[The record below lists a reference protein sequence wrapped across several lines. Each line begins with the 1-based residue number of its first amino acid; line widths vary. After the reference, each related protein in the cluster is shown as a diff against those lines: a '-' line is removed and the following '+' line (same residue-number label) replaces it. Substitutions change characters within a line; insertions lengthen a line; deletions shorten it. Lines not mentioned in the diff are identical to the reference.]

1 MVASQDTTQTG
12 LLTLIAELR
21 GKERELEVALE
32 ETRGNIDRQR
42 ALELLRGRYGLSAA
56 ETEHK
61 IDIETLRGKT
71 LSQALIAI
79 AQDNSGLVKVNEAKR
94 VLLEAGIG
102 GKPKTAYQRITSA
115 LVRSQRFVRNAPGE
129 YRLVALTAARVGSRP
144 LIR

>member
-32 ETRGNIDRQR
+32 ETRGNIEAVQR

-115 LVRSQRFVRNAPGE
+115 LLEVRDLSVT
-129 YRLVALTAARVGSRP
+129 RLVSIAW
-144 LIR
+144 